1 MAKNTDNGML
11 WALGAVGALALGA
24 AVASRAA
31 SGSSS
36 RMGSSAKGTHT
47 CVTCG
52 RGVHLVSGS
61 RAIKEQVE
69 EQVEEQGIVSSR
81 GSFLL
86 RNRADAKNGFSLPL
100 TDCYALE
107 AYFNRPVDG
116 FKVVH
121 TKEMES
127 LLNREGQEDAARVL
141 LEQSNTL
148 YVTYGVG
155 KLVDAEAKKDPP
167 TLSPPMDA
175 FEYADEKARDRM
187 RRVLRKIKAGTGF
200 PTGTLGLK
208 LITEEMGGK
217 KTLLR
222 GSADRATPKRRAPMK
237 DSSSAEAALF
247 DLFVRHYL
255 VELYLNRA
263 WTLYILG
270 GGRGA
275 DRARADKLTRDE
287 RRAVYLRK
295 NEIALRL
302 FDGITFELPEIETC
316 PLTDRQEA
324 SRAARRKKEAEEEQE
339 ELPPEIAQDVIVNG
353 SGIPELLMYAKG
365 VPCAVFFISEGGTQY
380 FRYGKQRITLI
391 TKTSKMSS
399 PSFGLPA
406 GKVGAEGGTCPG
418 RAISQTFRRIREQK
432 GKPVSQQLEAICDV
446 CYAMGANY
454 GYANN
459 MIDQEGRASWIKN
472 LLKGK
477 DAVKSTADALTQ
489 MVSDYA
495 IYGAHGGR
503 DGQEIGVWRSDARDG
518 TKKGAITYRSGTK
531 RPVCRNTDLR
541 IKIPGMEAAATTRD
555 FFRMS
560 GVKNG
565 QVCGFFR
572 IHDSG
577 DFGLGVNYLKA
588 WGEVFKSLPHVRF
601 WAPVRVW
608 AAFTDHPTSEQRAW
622 NKRFM
627 SRPSLA
633 VIQQQAR
640 NHKIVFR
647 KPGSGNRYGSRS
659 LEAGLEEPSP
669 APSLSS
675 PGELGAFVK
684 VETSNDIVVRNE
696 DLLRTVVKMAAPDN
710 AAIRPSDLYIHAAD
724 GSGSNIPYI
733 EGLAAG
739 SGVAKSAGEGEYP
752 RVYDMR
758 GREAYQCPV
767 YTKEKQINPDGTVS
781 YREAKSC
788 QAANCRACW
797 LATDLPI
804 FYGAH

>member
-11 WALGAVGALALGA
+11 WALGAVGALALGGM
-24 AVASRAA
+24 VASRAG
-31 SGSSS
+31 SRSSS
-36 RMGSSAKGTHT
+36 QMGSFAKGTHT

-52 RGVHLVSGS
+52 RGVHLVAGS
-61 RAIKEQVE
+61 RDVDQPVEQ
-69 EQVEEQGIVSSR
+69 QGISLR

-86 RNRADAKNGFSLPL
+86 RNRADAKNGFALPL

-167 TLSPPMDA
+167 ILYPPMDA
-175 FEYADEKARDRM
+175 FEYADDKARARM
-187 RRVLRKIKAGTGF
+187 QRVRRKIKAGTGF

-222 GSADRATPKRRAPMK
+222 GSADRGTPKRRAPK
-237 DSSSAEAALF
+237 KEPRAPKVRLPVEEALF
-247 DLFVRHYL
+247 DVFVRHYL
-255 VELYLNRA
+255 VELYVNRA
-263 WTLYILG
+263 WTLYILE

-275 DRARADKLTRDE
+275 APASTRKLTRDQ

-295 NEIALRL
+295 GDTSRL
-302 FDGITFELPEIETC
+302 FDGITFSLSNVQTRA
-316 PLTDRQEA
+316 LTERQEA
-324 SRAARRKKEAEEEQE
+324 ARIRRAKEAEEELE

-353 SGIPELLMYAKG
+353 SGIPELLMSDAKG
-365 VPCAVFFISEGGTQY
+365 PCAVFFISEGGTQY

-406 GKVGAEGGTCPG
+406 GKIKEEGGTCPG
-418 RAISQTFRRIREQK
+418 RAITQTFRRIRMQK
-432 GKPVSQQLEAICDV
+432 GKPVSQKLEAICDV

-459 MIDQEGRASWIKN
+459 MIDQEGRASWIKD
-472 LLKGK
+472 LLKEK
-477 DAVKSTADALTQ
+477 TAASVKKAADALTQ

-495 IYGAHGGR
+495 KYGAHGNR
-503 DGQEIGVWRSDARDG
+503 DGQEIGVWDS
-518 TKKGAITYRSGTK
+518 KKKAIMYRSGDDK
-531 RPVCRNTDLR
+531 YMCRNTNLR
-541 IKIPGMEAAATTRD
+541 IEIPGMEAAATTRD
-555 FFRMS
+555 FFQMS
-560 GVKNG
+560 GVENG

-577 DFGLGVNYLKA
+577 DFGLGPDYLKA
-588 WGEVFKSLPHVRF
+588 WGQVFKNLPHVHF

-608 AAFTDHPTSEQRAW
+608 ATFAEHPTEEQRAW

-627 SRPSLA
+627 SRPSQA
-633 VIQQQAR
+633 VIRKQAR
-640 NHKIVFR
+640 EYPITFR
-647 KPGSGNRYGSRS
+647 EPGSGNRYGSRS
-659 LEAGLEEPSP
+659 VETGLEVPSP

-675 PGELGAFVK
+675 PGELGAFVRD
-684 VETSNDIVVRNE
+684 VTSTEIVVRNMQ
-696 DLLRTVVKMAAPDN
+696 LLPIIQDMAAPDN

-739 SGVAKSAGEGEYP
+739 SGVAKSAGEGKYP
-752 RVYDMR
+752 SVYDMR

-767 YTKEKQINPDGTVS
+767 YTKEAQKNADGTVS

-797 LATDLPI
+797 LAKELPV